1 MNIEKIL
8 SLTEDINL
16 FIKILR
22 KQNNIPSKTLAEKLN
37 KGAAYISQIE
47 NYRIKNIDEGTVRII
62 LKELNLSDTD
72 IQTVIDHFN
81 EKKVLG
87 ETRIPK
93 DNTVNNFTSQVI
105 SKKVYEQIRD
115 DYKKPEANETIGYF
129 NEGMELVV
137 TKMTKMLQFD
147 PEVAKQTLDEI
158 ILIVD
163 ENLSK
168 SYQERILKMMDDPEF
183 REQMLSVMADTFGVS

>member
-8 SLTEDINL
+8 SLTDDINT

-22 KQNNIPSKTLAEKLN
+22 KQNNISSKALAQKLN

-47 NYRIKNIDEGTVRII
+47 NFRIKNIDEETARLI

-81 EKKVLG
+81 EKRVLG

-93 DNTVNNFTSQVI
+93 NNTINNTSEVL

-115 DYKKPEANETIGYF
+115 DYKKPEANETIEYF

-137 TKMTKMLQFD
+137 TKMTKMVQFD

-168 SYQERILKMMDDPEF
+168 AYQERILKMMDDPEF
-183 REQMLSVMADTFGVS
+183 REQILSVMADTFGVS

>member
-8 SLTEDINL
+8 SLTDDINT

-22 KQNNIPSKTLAEKLN
+22 KQNNISSKALAQKLN

-47 NYRIKNIDEGTVRII
+47 NFRIKSIDDETARLI

-81 EKKVLG
+81 EKRVLG

-93 DNTVNNFTSQVI
+93 NNTINNTSEVL

-115 DYKKPEANETIGYF
+115 DYKKPEANETIEYF

-137 TKMTKMLQFD
+137 TKMTKMVQFD

-168 SYQERILKMMDDPEF
+168 AYQERILKMMDDPEF
-183 REQMLSVMADTFGVS
+183 REQILSVMADTFGVS